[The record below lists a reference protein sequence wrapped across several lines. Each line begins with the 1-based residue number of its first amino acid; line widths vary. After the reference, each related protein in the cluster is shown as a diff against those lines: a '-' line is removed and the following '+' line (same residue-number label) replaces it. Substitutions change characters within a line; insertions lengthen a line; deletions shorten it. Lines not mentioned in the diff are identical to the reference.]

1 MKLIFLILLIF
12 ITSRNLF
19 AIDIPPGGTD
29 MIADAIANYTR
40 VGSQGTVS
48 LVNVENQPFNKAIK
62 VNITSLPDNYWNFQV
77 QFKTVTALEKGDV
90 CLLSLWAR
98 CTYSTSESGE
108 GLFTPIIEHNQTYEK
123 PLSKTFVA
131 GGDWIHFVYPFVS
144 EMDLSLDKIRAAI
157 FFGHAVQTIEIADV
171 HYWNYKNTISVDS
184 LPQMQM
190 TYAGMEEEAPWRAE
204 AAERIEKY
212 RKGNVNVKLVDGS
225 ENPVSGAAI
234 SLTMKQHKFGFGSA
248 IDGRTYN
255 SNTTYRNHVHEL
267 FNEVVFENDLK
278 WKPWVAN
285 SSHSYITTAINS
297 LANRNIKI
305 RGHNLIWPGWSY
317 LPSFMEENKNDGEW
331 MKGECISHIEEI
343 ATFTKGKLVDWDVL
357 NEAYTN
363 HVIQD
368 VVGDEVMADWFKKA
382 KEIDP
387 DAKRYINDYSILS
400 NGGLD
405 VNHQNGYFDIIKYID
420 DHGGEIQGIGLQ
432 GHFSEFVTGIPKVIE
447 VLDRFASF
455 NKEIKITEFDINT
468 TNDTLKVNY
477 TRDFMTVLF
486 SYPYVKG
493 ILSWGFWAGKH
504 WRPSS
509 AYYDVDWTI
518 RPQGEMYKKLVYD
531 DWWTKE
537 QHLVSDV
544 QGIAGF
550 GSCFLGSYEVQV
562 DYNGKTIT
570 KSIDINFNLENDF
583 VINLDDESV
592 SVTGSLNDGTPVF
605 TPIKEFINENNAE
618 LQIYPN
624 PVSSVLN
631 IDIKGIEA
639 VEGVIDISDAV
650 GNRILAESIFTQKKS
665 IVLPKAIS
673 PGLYFLAYQ
682 GRKYRL
688 VKRFIVKY

>member
-1 MKLIFLILLIF
+1 MKRIIFFLSVF
-12 ITSRNLF
+12 YFCQNLF

-29 MIADAIANYTR
+29 MIADAISNYSR

-48 LVNVENQPFNKAIK
+48 VVNVDNENFNKAIK
-62 VNITSLPDNYWNFQV
+62 VNVTSLPDNYWDFQV

-108 GLFTPIIEHNQTYEK
+108 GLFTPIIEHNETYEK

-131 GGDWIHFVYPFVS
+131 GGDWVHFVYPFIS

-157 FFGHAVQTIEIADV
+157 FFGHAVQTIEIADI

-184 LPQMQM
+184 LPQMEVR
-190 TYAGMEEEAPWRAE
+190 YDGMEEDAPWRAE
-204 AAERIEKY
+204 AAERIEKF
-212 RKGNVNVKLVDGS
+212 RKGNVDVKLVDGS
-225 ENPVSGAAI
+225 ENPVSGAAVT
-234 SLTMKQHKFGFGSA
+234 LTMKQHQFGFGSA
-248 IDGRTYN
+248 IDGRAYN
-255 SNTTYRNHVHEL
+255 SNTTYKNHIHEL

-285 SSHSYITTAINS
+285 SSHSYITSAINS
-297 LANRNIKI
+297 LADHNIRI

-317 LPSFMEENKNDGEW
+317 LPSFMELYKTDGER
-331 MKGECISHIEEI
+331 MKNECISHIEEI
-343 ATFTKGKLVDWDVL
+343 AAFTKGKLVDWDVI
-357 NEAYTN
+357 NEPYTN

-368 VVGDEVMADWFKKA
+368 VVGDGVMADWFKKA

-405 VNHQNGYFDIIKYID
+405 INHQNGYFDIIKYID

-447 VLDRFASF
+447 VLDRFASL

-468 TNDTLKVNY
+468 ANDTLKVNY

-509 AYYDVDWTI
+509 AYYNEDWTI
-518 RPQGEMYKKLVYD
+518 RPQGEMYKKLVFE
-531 DWWTKE
+531 DWWTTV
-537 QHLVSDV
+537 QNSVSDA
-544 QGIAGF
+544 QGSTGF
-550 GSCFLGSYEVQV
+550 GSCFLGKYEIQV
-562 DYNGKTIT
+562 DYNGKIVTQ
-570 KSIDINFNLENDF
+570 SVDINFNQENNII
-583 VINLDDESV
+583 INLDDESV
-592 SVTGSLNDGTPVF
+592 SNTGSQHTDTPVF
-605 TPIKEFINENNAE
+605 TSAKKMQKSGQAE
-618 LQIYPN
+618 LHVYPN
-624 PVSSVLN
+624 PASYALN
-631 IDIKGIEA
+631 IDIAGLNSVNGILEI
-639 VEGVIDISDAV
+639 IDATGNTFYSEPVFAKALHIS
-650 GNRILAESIFTQKKS
+650 
-665 IVLPKAIS
+665 LPGAIS
-673 PGLYFLAYQ
+673 PGLYFLSFQ
-682 GRKYRL
+682 NDKSHL
-688 VKRFIVKY
+688 VKRFIVQ